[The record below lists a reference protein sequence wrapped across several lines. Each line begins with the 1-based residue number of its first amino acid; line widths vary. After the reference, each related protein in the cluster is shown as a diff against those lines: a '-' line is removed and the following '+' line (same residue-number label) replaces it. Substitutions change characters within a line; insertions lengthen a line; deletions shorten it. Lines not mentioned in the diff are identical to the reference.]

1 MLAVLFLWLKK
12 IPWQLWLLA
21 GAFLLVWLYGNWQ
34 YNKGQT
40 DVQKEWNASIE
51 RGKVIIAEL
60 EEHANQVN
68 EVIVERVVTKTEVI
82 RGKTEYIIKEVP
94 VYIPADTPDLPSG
107 FRVLHDAAARSQ
119 LPGETSTSGSPVRVE
134 DAAITITQNYETC
147 HLWRIHLTAWEE
159 WYQEQAHFW
168 QSAQRRQQ

>member
-1 MLAVLFLWLKK
+1 MFATLLLFLKK

-21 GAFLLVWLYGNWQ
+21 GAFLLVWLYGN
-34 YNKGQT
+34 YRENLVKA
-40 DVQKEWNASIE
+40 EWEASVE
-51 RGKVIIAEL
+51 RGKKIVAEL
-60 EEHANQVN
+60 EEKANQIN
-68 EVIVERVVTKTEVI
+68 EVVVEKVVTKTEVI

-94 VYIPADTPDLPSG
+94 VYIPADTPDLPAG

-119 LPGETSTSGSPVRVE
+119 LPSETSTSGSPVRVA